1 MKKCCTI
8 DAWRDSK
15 YSSASEYGM
24 VRQGAEQNAPL
35 SIAHMVLNMPLMLSE
50 MVRLQRDVI
59 SVWTVF

>member
-1 MKKCCTI
+1 
-8 DAWRDSK
+8 
-15 YSSASEYGM
+15 M

-59 SVWTVF
+59 SV